1 MADTNKE
8 KDGKK
13 KPIYKYGEHELD
25 LGNYI
30 HNLGTNLNSYLDT
43 VKKNWSEGQKEEFT
57 TAFDR
62 YLNGLK
68 EQMNTGVE
76 RFSTNNYGRITD
88 LKGELS
94 NVDDDG
100 IDPSGSEYYYNNKGE
115 RITTDDYNRLKK
127 RKQRDYKSF
136 SANKEVAAYFKLIG
150 EKIKNKQPKIA
161 DTATNYFDFNK
172 HGFIKHFM
180 DKYNPTGGEFD
191 RNTILA
197 LDPFDETTGKRGT
210 EKRIALFGS
219 EIDEHLNKLDPTI
232 DWSKTQWGNAD
243 EYKKYMQG
251 VKQGLS
257 DGLTEQDY
265 LDYGRGGI
273 TRSFLETFNH
283 TGKEFLTPQGE
294 AAADAQKKAEEEAAK
309 RKEQEDKYKAM
320 MQERLNVFN
329 SNRGEWNE
337 HNPYAMGSLSFWNP
351 TTGFDHDAFAESF
364 NYKEQ
369 PQYFDKEGKFT
380 GYTKYLNDYL
390 TGDKIFS
397 PEGQRAISALV
408 GMGRYETVDD
418 GPYKGM
424 FYIPQQSDRT
434 TNRALIYNPTSGEAM
449 HVFIGDIPS
458 QRRRITEA
466 WKESEGITNKVDQY
480 KLFKEGGSIE
490 MMQLGG
496 GFDAD
501 AWMQQAQEKSL
512 KERATKEGRTME
524 QQKAGERKTNSD
536 AKSAGSP
543 DAEWKATDT
552 ARVAASIADIG
563 SMISSFLPGAGT
575 VIGAGLGIGSSLTT
589 FGADWAEDGLDWGDV
604 KNLGA
609 NLGLDVLGLI
619 PAGGAASKGVK
630 IAKTLGKYA
639 SRAMATVAAYQ
650 GLSNADNIIQ
660 SINKMTTDPTN
671 LTVDDWRNI
680 SQGFGLLTGGVA
692 ASTRKVKKSIA
703 EADMKAK
710 ANGAV
715 AIEIVDKNNPANKK
729 IVAFDGNDAA
739 AIKKA
744 QQSGNL
750 DDLRKATVG
759 KYEQFKDWDLAT
771 TGNTGLRPV
780 RANGEWQLPWGAKE
794 GRARIFDMYGDKNG
808 NLYTKGGN
816 WQADVKTGQ
825 PIDSATELQTAT
837 VDKAVAD
844 HKKAIMN
851 ELMEISARK
860 KKHVEGLEGKI
871 KKDNESITQKK
882 SDLQAADDAGDIAK
896 HRQLTTEIQ
905 ATTDRRN
912 RMSKL
917 LQEIKQ
923 GKSKSYDSWKTK
935 YLQGTGNDA
944 KVVITSNP
952 YNRPDYEVA
961 FSQILKDLNL
971 GKPNYFKYE
980 RGGRFNNVR
989 RFLGGGDLRDVVNPG
1004 NWYSHMF
1011 NTPEMKKWLD
1021 TFNANDLNSI
1031 KQFNDL
1037 QDSWAVNKKN
1047 TGYNGQYAIKDK
1059 TGGVGTR
1066 QKQWNDITGTNPVF
1080 ERIKGL
1086 TRHGGSTDNPEGG
1099 YVDNVFGSQ
1108 ENFRHGGTK
1117 ESWANNQ
1124 EQLQATIK
1132 AFADKGL
1139 DYYLDSN
1146 GMYKLRVKETA
1157 PDKTSPGVETAP
1169 PVIETGNEKY
1179 TDAAGG
1185 GDSEE
1190 TGNTKSRK
1198 ESLLGG
1204 AMKGFLRDP
1213 SNTYGLARMALTD
1226 AFNKKTTQHM
1236 IDAEIPTYI
1245 DAPEHQD
1252 YVPYTLDIE
1261 NAAHQFK
1268 AEMNSKASRP
1278 LTSDG
1283 SLQTA
1288 AMLESQKIGLEGEQK
1303 KMAEASAIH
1312 REAQLLN
1319 NQHDYEDATKK
1330 INAANI
1336 NRAAGNATYANIK
1349 KHLATESNQKGANY
1363 IKGLQEREYYARQ
1376 KMNDPEQL
1384 AQIRSDIHN
1393 TALELAVNDGEAL
1406 GLTPEQVEI
1415 YKMLKEGKSVNDLSP
1430 EQQQALRVGNN
1441 ILSQYEQNEWAKYRG
1456 LRRFDH
1462 ARQYAQN
1469 QEEPDFFTYS
1479 DGSYVREAKN
1489 GAKLAIAGIKARTAD
1504 AERFQKM
1511 IIESMKRNDRAL
1523 DRIAKSM
1530 VNYVKDIMK

>member
-8 KDGKK
+8 KDEKK

-57 TAFDR
+57 AAFDR

-68 EQMNTGVE
+68 EQMSSGVE

-94 NVDDDG
+94 NTDDDG

-127 RKQRDYKSF
+127 RKQRDYKVF
-136 SANKEVAAYFKLIG
+136 SANREVANYFKLIG
-150 EKIKNKQPKIA
+150 EKIKNKQPKTTEEA
-161 DTATNYFDFNK
+161 KNYFDFNK

-191 RNTILA
+191 RSTILA

-210 EKRIALFGS
+210 EKRNALFGS
-219 EIDEHLNKLDPTI
+219 EIDEHLSKLDPTI
-232 DWSKTQWGNAD
+232 DWSKTQWGSAD

-294 AAADAQKKAEEEAAK
+294 AAADAQKKSEEDAAK
-309 RKEQEDKYKAM
+309 KKEQEEKYKAM

-329 SNRGEWNE
+329 SNKGEWGE

-369 PQYFDKEGKFT
+369 PQYFDKNGKFT

-390 TGDKIFS
+390 TGDKVFS

-434 TNRALIYNPTSGEAM
+434 TNRALVYNPTSGEAM

-490 MMQLGG
+490 MLQLGG

-512 KERATKEGRTME
+512 KERAAKEGRTME

-536 AKSAGSP
+536 AKSAGNP

-575 VIGAGLGIGSSLTT
+575 IVGAGLGVGSSLTT

-609 NLGLDVLGLI
+609 NLGLDILGLI
-619 PAGGAASKGVK
+619 PGGGAASKGVK

-639 SRAMATVAAYQ
+639 SRAMAAVAAYQ
-650 GLSNADNIIQ
+650 GLSNSDNIIQ

-692 ASTRKVKKSIA
+692 AGTRKVKKTIA

-715 AIEIVDKNNPANKK
+715 AVELMDKQGNKK
-729 IVAFDGNDAA
+729 MVAFDGNDAV

-794 GRARIFDMYGDKNG
+794 GKARIFDMYGDKNG
-808 NLYTKGGN
+808 NLFTKGGN
-816 WQADVKTGQ
+816 WQADVKTGK

-871 KKDNESITQKK
+871 KKDNEGITQKK

-896 HRQLTTEIQ
+896 HRQLTAEIQ

-923 GKSKSYDSWKTK
+923 GKSKGYDDWKAK

-944 KVVITSNP
+944 KVVITNNP

-989 RFLGGGDLRDVVNPG
+989 RFLGGGDLKDVINPG
-1004 NWYSHMF
+1004 NWYAHMF

-1021 TFNANDLNSI
+1021 TFDANNPETI

-1047 TGYNGQYAIKDK
+1047 TGYTGQYAIKDK

-1080 ERIKGL
+1080 ERIEGL

-1139 DYYLDSN
+1139 DYYLDDN
-1146 GMYKLRVKETA
+1146 GMYKLRPLVKEV
-1157 PDKTSPGVETAP
+1157 VEEK
-1169 PVIETGNEKY
+1169 PVNTTKAVY
-1179 TDAAGG
+1179 TDTT
-1185 GDSEE
+1185 GDVEKDVDE
-1190 TGNTKSRK
+1190 PKGERKSFK
-1198 ESLLGG
+1198 DTIG
-1204 AMKGFLRDP
+1204 KFLSDP
-1213 SNTYGLARMALTD
+1213 TNTYGLARMSLIN
-1226 AFNKKTTQHM
+1226 AFNDKAIEQKNKG
-1236 IDAEIPTYI
+1236 EITTYI

-1252 YVPYTLDIE
+1252 YMPYTLDIE
-1261 NAAHQFK
+1261 NAAHQYK
-1268 AEMNSKASRP
+1268 AEMNSRAAKAF
-1278 LTSDG
+1278 TSDG
-1283 SLQTA
+1283 QIQGA
-1288 AMLESQKIGLEGEQK
+1288 MMLEAQKAGLEGEQK
-1303 KMAEASAIH
+1303 KMAEASALH
-1312 REAQLLN
+1312 RQAQLLN
-1319 NQHDYEDATKK
+1319 NEHNYEDASKK
-1330 INAANI
+1330 INVANV
-1336 NRAAGNATYANIK
+1336 NRAAGNATFGNKNNNIVEGIMNK
-1349 KHLATESNQKGANY
+1349 GSNLVKR
-1363 IKGLQEREYYARQ
+1363 LQEREYYARLN
-1376 KMNDPEQL
+1376 KDKLEPEQNEL
-1384 AQIRSDIHN
+1384 VRSDIHDDAM
-1393 TALELAVNDGEAL
+1393 TIAVNDGESI
-1406 GLTPEQVEI
+1406 GLTPEQIEV
-1415 YKMLKEGKSVNDLSP
+1415 YKLLKSGKSVNDLTDV
-1430 EQQQALRVGNN
+1430 QKQALIEGNA
-1441 ILSQYEQNEWAKYRG
+1441 ILKEYEKDEWAKYRG
-1456 LRRFDH
+1456 LKRF
-1462 ARQYAQN
+1462 RKVREFAQD
-1469 QEEPDFFTYS
+1469 QQPQDFFTYS
-1479 DGSYVREAKN
+1479 EGTYKPSNNKN
-1489 GAKLAIAGIKARTAD
+1489 GGKLAIAGIRARTAD

-1511 IIESMKRNDRAL
+1511 IIESMKRNEKAL
-1523 DRIAKSM
+1523 DRLSKSM